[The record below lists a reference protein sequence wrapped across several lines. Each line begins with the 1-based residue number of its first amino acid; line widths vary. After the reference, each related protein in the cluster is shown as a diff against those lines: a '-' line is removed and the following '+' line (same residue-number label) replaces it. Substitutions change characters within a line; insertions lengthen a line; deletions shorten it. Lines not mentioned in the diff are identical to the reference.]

1 MCVGLTMTRREW
13 QILATLDY
21 PFLSS
26 IFGLPRFLP
35 RLLAIT
41 HYPLPLVKIRTVA
54 VGRMN
59 VQKGCKNGW
68 QDSQD
73 SPRWSTVHRCY
84 VLHTVHMT
92 SAYIS
97 LISSFISPIR
107 FFFFFHILHQLQ
119 LIPCTWLDV
128 SEGSLRDFCIEKDAN
143 TCKHLMQHYR

>member
-107 FFFFFHILHQLQ
+107 FFFFFI
-119 LIPCTWLDV
+119 
-128 SEGSLRDFCIEKDAN
+128 FCINCNSFHAHDSTSARAAWGTFALKR
-143 TCKHLMQHYR
+143 MQIHAYI